1 MCVHEFPSREEK
13 ALLGE
18 GEERVGKQSRLGAA
32 VSVFK
37 ATPGQGNPA
46 LIRNF
51 WQIGKVAA

>member
-1 MCVHEFPSREEK
+1 MYVHKFPSREEK

-18 GEERVGKQSRLGAA
+18 ERKGWESGVDSAA

-37 ATPGQGNPA
+37 ATPGQSNPP

-51 WQIGKVAA
+51 WQIGNVAA